1 MSKSSFRPA
10 SSSSSPFVVPEYPAQ
25 SDSAEYFGLVLGRV
39 VSRQAVPAQSDTQL
53 MMRPFAAPML
63 EVLSHKVVQM
73 PQPDR
78 HELVQ
83 APAPRRL
90 DPPLQLCVAQEGEVA
105 SPTFVLRDND
115 SKFGGGFDAELA
127 MQGIQAERLPISG
140 PCLCNA
146 HTERWNQPLR
156 RGCLDHF
163 VPVGL
168 KHLNHLVA
176 EYLEHYHS
184 ERPHQ
189 GLGNRLLIG
198 HDPPD
203 DRGEGEV
210 VCHPRLGGVL
220 RHYEGRQAA

>member
-1 MSKSSFRPA
+1 
-10 SSSSSPFVVPEYPAQ
+10 
-25 SDSAEYFGLVLGRV
+25 
-39 VSRQAVPAQSDTQL
+39 
-53 MMRPFAAPML
+53 ML

-115 SKFGGGFDAELA
+115 SKLGGGFDAELA
-127 MQGIQAERLPISG
+127 GQGIRAEKLPVQAP
-140 PCLCNA
+140 LCNA
-146 HTERWNQPLR
+146 HMGRWIQSLR
-156 RGCLDHF
+156 RECLNHF

-168 KHLNHLVA
+168 RHLDHLIS
-176 EYLEHYHS
+176 EYLEHYHL

-189 GLGNRLLIG
+189 GLGNRLLGERQGAG
-198 HDPPD
+198 HDPPRD
-203 DRGEGEV
+203 EGEV
-210 VCHPRLGGVL
+210 VCRVRLGGVL
-220 RHYEGRQAA
+220 RHYERQSAA